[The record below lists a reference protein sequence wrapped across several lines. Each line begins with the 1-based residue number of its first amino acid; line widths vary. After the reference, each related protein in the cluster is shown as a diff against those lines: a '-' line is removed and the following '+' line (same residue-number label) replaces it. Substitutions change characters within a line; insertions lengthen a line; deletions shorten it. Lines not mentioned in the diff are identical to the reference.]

1 MRANNVDSPAD
12 IAVNSPSKIS
22 WRASLVLLWSAY
34 ALVGWNLAAHHVI
47 WFMGFLSI
55 ALSIT
60 MSWVGN
66 RLLKQALQYI
76 PTVLLVILTAS
87 LLVALVLTS
96 SLFLTLAFVPFL
108 TTYLA
113 WNEMRF
119 VKFSQM
125 RTFWILLAIAILG
138 LGIGEI
144 LDLWILPSA
153 RY

>member
-1 MRANNVDSPAD
+1 MGANNIDLSD
-12 IAVNSPSKIS
+12 IETNSPTKLP
-22 WRASLVLLWSAY
+22 WGASLILLWSAY

-47 WFMGFLSI
+47 WFTGFLII

-60 MSWVGN
+60 MSWAGT
-66 RLLKQALQYI
+66 RWIKQALRYI
-76 PTVLLVILTAS
+76 PNVLLVVLTAS
-87 LLVALVLTS
+87 LLVALTLTS

-119 VKFSQM
+119 INFSQAN
-125 RTFWILLAIAILG
+125 TFWILVAIAVLG
-138 LGIGEI
+138 LGMGEI